1 MNNYKLKAL
10 KQLGLPAEEAHHIFK
25 NRKKDR
31 ICNKCGRN
39 IKIGEVYYGELTTLA
54 YGGHLYNKV
63 TESYHIECFKSVK
76 NEKRKGA

>member
-25 NRKKDR
+25 NIKKDR

-39 IKIGEVYYGELTTLA
+39 IKIGEVYYG
-54 YGGHLYNKV
+54 
-63 TESYHIECFKSVK
+63 
-76 NEKRKGA
+76 